1 MVYIH
6 TACYIYTYMYIQI
19 YVFLIHRSLLMLYNI
34 YICTSIHCTIITI
47 IHHAY
52 QNSIELFY
60 LAIWIILQ
68 ISWVTSVLVF
78 DSSVLLWFKHVKN
91 PSYHG
96 DFFQKTEPTYSANR
110 QQDAPLAAAKA
121 LWPTTSASAIPVTSK
136 HQPSGIVIW

>member
-1 MVYIH
+1 
-6 TACYIYTYMYIQI
+6 
-19 YVFLIHRSLLMLYNI
+19 MLYNI

-68 ISWVTSVLVF
+68 ISWVTSLSLIPPYFV
-78 DSSVLLWFKHVKN
+78 KHVL
-91 PSYHG
+91 PIIHR
-96 DFFQKTEPTYSANR
+96 DILLKTEPTYSANR